1 MNRSSN
7 RYYLYAVA
15 ILCAGCS
22 SRVATYPVSGSV
34 KFKDGRPVRIGFI
47 EFRDPK
53 SGVTS
58 RGKLNDAG
66 AFQLGT
72 FSDTDG
78 APAGDYQIIIVQFF
92 NAPPANH
99 VHTHDHPDAEEHD
112 EHEAAAHHGP
122 APTDGSHPNARVAPK
137 YADYSTSPLRAT
149 VRRGSDNTCSLVVT
163 NRL

>member
-7 RYYLYAVA
+7 RYYLFAVA

-34 KFKDGRPVRIGFI
+34 KFEDGRPVRVGFI

-72 FSDTDG
+72 FSDADG

-92 NAPPANH
+92 TAPPVNH
-99 VHTHDHPDAEEHD
+99 VHTHDHSEAEDQGED
-112 EHEAAAHHGP
+112 EAAAHRGLVL
-122 APTDGSHPNARVAPK
+122 TNNKHPNARVAPK
-137 YADYSTSPLRAT
+137 YAGYSTSPLRAK
-149 VRRGSDNTCSLVVT
+149 VRPGSDNKCSFVVT